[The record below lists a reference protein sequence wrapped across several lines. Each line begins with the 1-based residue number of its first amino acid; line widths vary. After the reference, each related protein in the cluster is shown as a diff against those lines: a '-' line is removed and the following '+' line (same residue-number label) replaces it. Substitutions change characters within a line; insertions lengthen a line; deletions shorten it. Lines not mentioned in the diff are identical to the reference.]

1 MFIRYFCI
9 EIACIAL
16 YFKSLTPH
24 ELPFNVKGALHD
36 FES

>member
-1 MFIRYFCI
+1 MFIRYFCL

-16 YFKSLTPH
+16 YFKGLWTH
-24 ELPFNVKGALHD
+24 GLPFNVKGALHD